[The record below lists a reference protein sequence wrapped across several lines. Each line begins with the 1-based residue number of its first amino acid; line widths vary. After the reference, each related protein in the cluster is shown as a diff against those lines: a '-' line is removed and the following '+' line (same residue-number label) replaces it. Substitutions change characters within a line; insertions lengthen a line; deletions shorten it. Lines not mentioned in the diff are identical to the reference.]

1 MLRMKVL
8 CRLLA
13 LWKWEIAMNSLKMSV
28 CGACVVWS
36 TFVYAQ
42 NNASGPAPMDQGG
55 GQGLKPGDAGKAM
68 GSAADAGAGNTN
80 GKGTLMQKREKAT
93 SPQGASGSAS
103 TGKIK
108 Q

>member
-1 MLRMKVL
+1 
-8 CRLLA
+8 
-13 LWKWEIAMNSLKMSV
+13 MNSLKMSV
-28 CGACVVWS
+28 CVVCVVGS

-42 NNASGPAPMDQGG
+42 NNASGPAPMGQG
-55 GQGLKPGDAGKAM
+55 GQGPKPGDAGKAM
-68 GSAADAGAGNTN
+68 GSASDAGSANTS
-80 GKGTLMQKREKAT
+80 GKGTLMQKREKAL